1 MKATFKVLFIF
12 SLIISLHVSCESEI
26 TEEKVPFDSKQD
38 YEETIIAS
46 HQVFLKKEKE
56 RINHFIDSTQ
66 LSFEKT
72 GTGLQYVITK
82 SSNGDTFNTGDIAVV
97 RYQLESIRGELFY
110 ETRKE
115 LAHEFAVDFDE
126 VETGLHEAIKFIK
139 VGEEAIVI
147 LPAHLAHGIT
157 GDQAAIKSQ
166 TTLVYYLTVVGK
178 K

>member
-1 MKATFKVLFIF
+1 MKVIFSFSPYLLFITC
-12 SLIISLHVSCESEI
+12 LIACQNNEPKKDLS
-26 TEEKVPFDSKQD
+26 FDSKES

-46 HQVFLKKEKE
+46 HQAFLKKEKE
-56 RINHFIDSTQ
+56 KIASFMDS
-66 LSFEKT
+66 LGLVFNKT
-72 GTGLQYVITK
+72 GTGLRYAITQT
-82 SSNGDTFNTGDIAVV
+82 SNGDSLGTGDIAVI
-97 RYQLESIRGELFY
+97 RYKLKSLEGKLLY
-110 ETRKE
+110 ETRPE

-126 VETGLHEAIKFIK
+126 VESGLHEAIKYLK

-157 GDQAAIKSQ
+157 GDQAAIPSQ